1 MEEMISL
8 VKDFTTLQT
17 ELRLTMPPLQ
27 QMVNKHDSELTALTD
42 KFNELRDA
50 FEEYQKSAKK
60 GKE

>member
-1 MEEMISL
+1 MKELINL

-27 QMVNKHDSELTALTD
+27 QQVSKHDKELTALTD
-42 KFNELRDA
+42 RFNELRDVVD
-50 FEEYQKSAKK
+50 ELKNPAKK